1 MMADLQLDAVW
12 MSYEGSGPILK
23 GLSIDVADGEF
34 YAMVG
39 PSGSGKTSILKVL
52 GGFVEPAAGRVVLD
66 GVDVTRVPPER
77 RDLGIVFQN
86 YALFPHL
93 SVAGNVGFGPR
104 MRGVKGPERARR
116 VAAMLE
122 LVGLPGLEGRYPE
135 ELSGGQ
141 QQRVALARALVTEPK
156 ALLLDEPLSA
166 LDRKIRQEMQ
176 VELRRI
182 QRETGV
188 TAIIVTHDQEEAL
201 SLGDRLMVLDDGQIR
216 QEGTPWEVYSR
227 PRDRFVASFLG
238 SANLFG
244 ARVAAVEPAVAT
256 LDDGGVEVRGL
267 TLPAGASAG
276 SRVAL
281 CVRPE
286 RWQLRSATAQD
297 GEEDG
302 LVVEGTVE
310 GVQQSGQV
318 ADCRVATAA
327 RTVTLTVLSSQVERL
342 VEGARL
348 RLRAAPADIHVLED
362 VEDVKGLEDAGGPVA
377 VPLASRPREGS

>member
-362 VEDVKGLEDAGGPVA
+362 VEDEKGLEDAGGPVA

>member
-93 SVAGNVGFGPR
+93 SVAGNIGFGPR

-267 TLPAGASAG
+267 ELPAGASAG

-286 RWQLRSATAQD
+286 RWGLRPATAHD

-362 VEDVKGLEDAGGPVA
+362 VEDVEGLEDAGGPVA

>member
-86 YALFPHL
+86 YALFPHM

-362 VEDVKGLEDAGGPVA
+362 VEDEKGLEDAGGPVA

>member
-1 MMADLQLDAVW
+1 MADLQLDGVW
-12 MSYEGSGPILK
+12 MSYEESGPILK

-52 GGFVEPAAGRVVLD
+52 GGFVEPDAGRVVLD
-66 GVDVTRVPPER
+66 GNDVTRVPPER
-77 RDLGIVFQN
+77 RDLGIVFQS

-93 SVAGNVGFGPR
+93 TVTENVGFGLR
-104 MRGVKGPERARR
+104 MRGVKGSERGRR

-122 LVGLPGLEGRYPE
+122 LVGLPGFEGRYPD

-182 QRETGV
+182 QRETGI

-201 SLGDRLMVLDDGQIR
+201 SLGDRLMVLDDGQVR
-216 QEGTPWEVYSR
+216 QEGAPWEVYSR

-244 ARVAAVEPAVAT
+244 ARVDAVEPPAVT
-256 LDDGGVEVRGL
+256 LDGEEVEVRGL
-267 TLPAGASAG
+267 ALPAGASAG

-286 RWQLRSATAQD
+286 RWEVQHDAPA
-297 GEEDG
+297 GVGDG
-302 LVVEGTVE
+302 LVLEGAVA

-318 ADCRVATAA
+318 ADCRVRTAT
-327 RTVTLTVLSSQVERL
+327 RTIALTVLSPGVERL
-342 VEGARL
+342 AEGARV
-348 RLRAAPADIHVLED
+348 RLRAAPADIHVLDD
-362 VEDVKGLEDAGGPVA
+362 VDAERGEETA
-377 VPLASRPREGS
+377 VTASAPPAAPGRES